1 MSGILDSKQRFVDS
15 VITAEGRRQL
25 ASGEFKV
32 EFASFSDAEVF
43 YQSDPVSGSIDLS
56 QLIQLE
62 APADLPTDKIVLET
76 NLFGDVV
83 ADIVAGV
90 SSSSGLPISVMGG
103 KVIQFSSSSKNIMTG
118 SAYKALAASIISA
131 SLNNYKALSPIASED
146 PYLSDQKLK
155 ISRREITFEITDRN
169 VDDYCSLPVA
179 DITRDAESLCQ
190 DRHLSRLPNYKYLP
204 PRNKPTPQDP
214 EGKVLFDY
222 PDNSQADIITLQDYE
237 NEVRFLPRTDIEF
250 TNTSKENNVVCQ
262 VYETS
267 GEKLN
272 QLVAIDFGEFVTN
285 DPQRPTKRVYFVG
298 KLYPKESDKFGT
310 ETYVN
315 MFTLEFD

>member
-25 ASGEFKV
+25 ASGEFKI
-32 EFASFSDAEVF
+32 EFASFSDADVF
-43 YQSDPVSGSIDLS
+43 YQADPVSGSIDLS

-62 APADLPTDKIVLET
+62 APSDLPTDKIVLES
-76 NLFGDVV
+76 NLFGDVI
-83 ADIVAGV
+83 ATAVAGV
-90 SSSSGLPISVMGG
+90 SSANGQPISVMGG
-103 KVIQFSSSSKNIMTG
+103 KVVQFTSSSKNIITG
-118 SAYKALAASIISA
+118 SAYKAIAASIISA
-131 SLNNYKALSPIASED
+131 SLSNYKSLSPIATED
-146 PYLSDQKLK
+146 PFLSDQKLK

-169 VDDYCSLPVA
+169 VDNYCSLPVA
-179 DITRDAESLCQ
+179 DISRDAESLFQ
-190 DRHLSRLPNYKYLP
+190 DRHLSHLPNYKYLP

-250 TNTSKENNVVCQ
+250 TNTSRENNVVCQ

-285 DPQRPTKRVYFVG
+285 DPQRPTKRVYFIG
-298 KLYPKESDKFGT
+298 KLYPKESDKFGN

>member
-1 MSGILDSKQRFVDS
+1 MSGILDNKQRFVDS

-25 ASGEFKV
+25 AAGEFKI
-32 EFASFSDAEVF
+32 EFASFSDADVF
-43 YQSDPVSGSIDLS
+43 YQADPVSGSIDLS

-62 APADLPTDKIVLET
+62 APSDLPTDKIVLES
-76 NLFGDVV
+76 NLFGDVI
-83 ADIVAGV
+83 ATAVAGV
-90 SSSSGLPISVMGG
+90 SSANGQPISVMGG
-103 KVIQFSSSSKNIMTG
+103 KVVQFSGASKNIITG
-118 SAYKALAASIISA
+118 SAYKAIAASIISA
-131 SLNNYKALSPIASED
+131 SLSNYKSLSPIATED
-146 PYLSDQKLK
+146 PFLSDQKLK

-169 VDDYCSLPVA
+169 VDNYCSLPVA
-179 DITRDAESLCQ
+179 DISRDAESLFQ
-190 DRHLSRLPNYKYLP
+190 DRHLSHLPNYKYLP

-250 TNTSKENNVVCQ
+250 TNTSRENNVVCQ

-285 DPQRPTKRVYFVG
+285 DPQRPTKRVYFIG
-298 KLYPKESDKFGT
+298 KLYPKESDKFGN

>member
-25 ASGEFKV
+25 ASGEFKI
-32 EFASFSDAEVF
+32 EFASFSDADVF
-43 YQSDPVSGSIDLS
+43 YQADPVSGSIDLS

-62 APADLPTDKIVLET
+62 APSDLPTDKIVLES

-103 KVIQFSSSSKNIMTG
+103 KVVQFTSSSKNIITG

-131 SLNNYKALSPIASED
+131 SLNNYKSLSPIASED
-146 PYLSDQKLK
+146 PFLSDQKLQ

-169 VDDYCSLPVA
+169 VDDYCALPVA
-179 DITRDAESLCQ
+179 DISRDAESLFQ
-190 DRHLSRLPNYKYLP
+190 DRHLSHLPNYKYLP
-204 PRNKPTPQDP
+204 PKNKPTPQDP

-237 NEVRFLPRTDIEF
+237 NEVRFLPRSDIEF
-250 TNTSKENNVVCQ
+250 TNTSRENNVVCQ

-272 QLVAIDFGEFVTN
+272 QLVAIDFGEFVTT

-298 KLYPKESDKFGT
+298 KLYPKDVDKFGN